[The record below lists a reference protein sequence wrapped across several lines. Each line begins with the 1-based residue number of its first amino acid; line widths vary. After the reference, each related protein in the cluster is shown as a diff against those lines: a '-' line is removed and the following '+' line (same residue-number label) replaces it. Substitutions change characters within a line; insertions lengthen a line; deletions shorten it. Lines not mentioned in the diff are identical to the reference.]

1 MVQTPSL
8 YNLFYLIPYA
18 VLFIAV
24 IVLAVVLIRLLLA
37 GTRALNAITA
47 ERTLRMDLRL
57 AEDDE
62 PSASAAQA

>member
-8 YNLFYLIPYA
+8 YNLVYLIPYA

-62 PSASAAQA
+62 PSAGAAQA